1 MIAALRAQTEAVTM
15 ALALDEVSHSAHLDP
30 LTQLPDRLLLLDR
43 FAHAMA
49 AARRRGHRLALLFV
63 DLDGFKQI
71 NDTLGHAAGD
81 GVLKR
86 MANRLLS
93 SVRAVDTVS
102 RRGGDEFLILLD
114 EVSHPHDAAQIADKL
129 IAALDAPIPVGDQ
142 LLRLTASIGISIYPR
157 RWLRCRRADR
167 ASGRRY
173 VSFEGARTRWLWL
186 PPRAACGRARVELAA
201 LGIRNDGRAATTC
214 ASAST
219 PTR

>member
-1 MIAALRAQTEAVTM
+1 VIAALRAQTEAVTM

-114 EVSHPHDAAQIADKL
+114 ELSHPHDAAQIADKL

-142 LLRLTASIGISIYPR
+142 LLRLTASIGISIYPDDGHDADV
-157 RWLRCRRADR
+157 LIERADAAMYLSKARGPGGFGFHR
-167 ASGRRY
+167 A
-173 VSFEGARTRWLWL
+173 
-186 PPRAACGRARVELAA
+186 PPAGERG
-201 LGIRNDGRAATTC
+201 
-214 ASAST
+214 SS
-219 PTR
+219 